1 MIKTPTDRPLTN
13 QLLVGTTLFLKDLN
27 KKKYKNIKEGGSRKR
42 QLDRVLGNVIFGT
55 AFWLKKKERDKNGKI
70 LGNHFRHCQ

>member
-13 QLLVGTTLFLKDLN
+13 RLLVGTTLFLKDLN
-27 KKKYKNIKEGGSRKR
+27 KKKKNKNIKDAGSRKI

-55 AFWLKKKERDKNGKI
+55 AFCFSFLFFFKREIKMGKY
-70 LGNHFRHCQ
+70 